1 MKPALVRF
9 VLPLP
14 TLSVLAAAEVAKKL
28 LEKGE
33 IKKSVR
39 GECCQVKEDFSDNVP
54 HMLAKK
60 KWSSFQEK
68 TNLNPEL
75 FDFAARTFILRGNP
89 G

>member
-9 VLPLP
+9 VPPLP

-28 LEKGE
+28 LERGV

-39 GECCQVKEDFSDNVP
+39 GKCCQVKEDFSDNVP

-60 KWSSFQEK
+60 SGV
-68 TNLNPEL
+68 L
-75 FDFAARTFILRGNP
+75 FKRKRI
-89 G
+89 